1 MRPFGR
7 AVRNGGMNAQ
17 RPPAIRVTRHLTHSI
32 RDGSLFVLIG
42 VLTAGVGELQF
53 SVFVRGDWA
62 NLFGSMIFNAL
73 YLTGAYLA
81 TRLLFR
87 ALPRR
92 AAFLVSVALAAVC
105 GLAVEWFLIGN
116 SPWGNPDASQIGM
129 AAYWAC
135 LVIVPLIAIDPEP
148 RLRPL
153 RRAIAIYGLLYSAL
167 IALGQWLIPS
177 AEWRFV
183 FHIWTVVVGYS
194 GLIVLCVV
202 GYRHSIAG

>member
-1 MRPFGR
+1 
-7 AVRNGGMNAQ
+7 MNAQ
-17 RPPAIRVTRHLTHSI
+17 RPPAIRLTHHIARAI
-32 RDGSLFVLIG
+32 RDWFVFVLIG
-42 VLTAGVGELQF
+42 VLTAAVGELQF

-62 NLFGSMIFNAL
+62 NLYGSILFNAL
-73 YLTGAYLA
+73 YLTGAFLA
-81 TRLLFR
+81 TRFLFR

-92 AAFLVSVALAAVC
+92 AAFLVCVAPAAVC

-153 RRAIAIYGLLYSAL
+153 RRATATYGLLYTTL

-177 AEWRFV
+177 AEWRFA

-202 GYRHSIAG
+202 GYRRSIAG